1 MFRSLVT
8 HTAAAICGAL
18 SSYALIQQ
26 FSQTSPGGK
35 KETES
40 SERID
45 SNFPGEILHPI
56 TIFHPNPNLWIAYN
70 AQSKIPCYVVERIS
84 TSPLIDNHPRDL
96 ISRRNIKQNFYE
108 ESTVLP
114 THQRSRNSYFHKSGF
129 DKGHLAPAS
138 NYRHSE
144 EEMRDTFCLTNIAP
158 QTPVVNRFIMS
169 RLEEFTRN
177 LIIAQQDSHDKDRN
191 EDKDEEHDFTTSFN
205 EAYII
210 TGPMFLPNQIIYTQ
224 NNKEYPIMKNRYQ
237 YTFQG
242 IGEPPSIVHVPTHF
256 FKMVI
261 TFKKNKAENKRVV
274 DKFAAWVIPNSDEF
288 FRRLIDD
295 SASPRGI
302 INLQDFLVRPT
313 DIEAVTG
320 IRFFP
325 NDDRIHGGQIQ
336 IMDIL
341 TESVWSEQGKK
352 SNVFLLSD
360 GGTMNNGQEQKDDG
374 GYIQSKSKKA
384 KNRKQLKEFNSH
396 IPSHFCSRGRCNH
409 IIKVRKNNFS
419 EA

>member
-18 SSYALIQQ
+18 SSYALLNQQ
-26 FSQTSPGGK
+26 FSS
-35 KETES
+35 KEKTEKES
-40 SERID
+40 KHHD
-45 SNFPGEILHPI
+45 PHFPGSILHPI

-70 AQSKIPCYVVERIS
+70 AQSKIPSYVVERIP
-84 TSPLIDNHPRDL
+84 TSIDNHARDL

-108 ESTVLP
+108 ESTVIP
-114 THQRSRNSYFHKSGF
+114 THQRSRNNYYHKSGF

-144 EEMRDTFCLTNIAP
+144 EEMRDTFCLINIAP

-177 LIIAQQDSHDKDRN
+177 LIVSQDINDKN
-191 EDKDEEHDFTTSFN
+191 AGKDEEYSDPSK
-205 EAYII
+205 ESYII
-210 TGPMFLPNQIIYTQ
+210 TGPMFLPNQIIDAQ
-224 NNKEYPIMKNRYQ
+224 NNRDGTNLKTLYQ

-261 TFKKNKAENKRVV
+261 SFKKKEGENTRVV
-274 DKFAAWVIPNSDEF
+274 DKFAAWVIPNNDEF
-288 FRRLIDD
+288 FRKLSD
-295 SASPRGI
+295 STHVV
-302 INLQDFLVRPT
+302 NLQDFLVRPT

-325 NDDRIHGGQIQ
+325 NDDRVHGQIH
-336 IMDIL
+336 IMDIV
-341 TESVWSEQGKK
+341 TESVWNEQGKQ
-352 SNVFLLSD
+352 SNVLLLSD
-360 GGTMNNGQEQKDDG
+360 GGKRNSDSEERNDSGG
-374 GYIQSKSKKA
+374 GYIQSKRKKA
-384 KNRKQLKEFNSH
+384 KNRKLLNDFDSH
-396 IPSHFCSRGRCNH
+396 IPSHLCSKGRCNH
-409 IIKVRKNNFS
+409 VIQIRKNVKS
-419 EA
+419 S